1 MLHFKKSFPN
11 VEQVRLVKR
20 NIHMNIGILKEIAP
34 SERRVALTPGGVQT
48 LVSLGTVVYVE
59 RNAGALSFF
68 TDDEYIN
75 AGAIIVYSPEEVINR
90 SEIVLKIAPPAD
102 SELKILHEGQTLF
115 SALHLAISKRKTI
128 ETLLENH
135 ITAIGYELIENEW
148 GALPI
153 VQTMAE
159 IAGQISIQVAA
170 HYLQAR
176 QGGRGVLLGS
186 IPGVPAADVL
196 ILGAGTVGRTAARV
210 ALGLG
215 AKVMI
220 IDKNISR
227 LREVENLFQWRIST
241 AVSDQYN
248 IECAVRE
255 ADALIG
261 AVLLKGEKT
270 PHLVSEDLVKQMK
283 PGSVIVDI
291 SIDQGGCVETSRPTT
306 LTDPVYIRHGIVHY
320 CVPNTPASVPR
331 TATVGWTNVLLPF
344 LREATELGM
353 EQVLRTNIGLSKGV
367 CTFQGHCT
375 NLAAAKAFNFKNDD
389 IQLLLSSTSTKA

>member
-1 MLHFKKSFPN
+1 
-11 VEQVRLVKR
+11 
-20 NIHMNIGILKEIAP
+20 MNIGILRETAP
-34 SERRVALTPGGVQT
+34 SEQRVALTPGGVKT
-48 LVSLGTVVYVE
+48 LVNMNAVVYVE

-68 TDDEYIN
+68 TDDEYTN
-75 AGAIIVYSPEEVINR
+75 AGAVIVYSPEEVINR
-90 SEIVLKIAPPAD
+90 SDIVLKIAPPAD

-115 SALHLAISKRKTI
+115 SALHLAVSKRKTI
-128 ETLLENH
+128 ETLLEKH
-135 ITAIGYELIENEW
+135 VTAVGYELIENEH
-148 GALPI
+148 GELPI

-220 IDKNISR
+220 IDKNIGR

-270 PHLVSEDLVKQMK
+270 PHLVSEDLVRQMK

-306 LTDPVYIRHGIVHY
+306 LTDPVYIAHGIVHY

-331 TATVGWTNVLLPF
+331 TATVGWTNVILPF

-367 CTFQGHCT
+367 CTFQGRCT
-375 NLAAAKAFNFKNDD
+375 NRAAAKAFNLAIED
-389 IQLLLSSTSTKA
+389 IQPLLNSSFTMSR

>member
-1 MLHFKKSFPN
+1 
-11 VEQVRLVKR
+11 
-20 NIHMNIGILKEIAP
+20 MNIGILKEISP

-48 LVSLGTVVYVE
+48 LVGLGAVVYVE

-68 TDDEYIN
+68 TDGEYGH

-90 SEIVLKIAPPAD
+90 SDIILKIAPPAD
-102 SELKILHEGQTLF
+102 SELKFLHEGQTLF

-128 ETLLENH
+128 ETLLEKQV
-135 ITAIGYELIENEW
+135 TAIGYELIENDR
-148 GALPI
+148 GDLPI

-210 ALGLG
+210 AVGVG

-227 LREVENLFQWRIST
+227 LRELENLFQWRIAT

-248 IECAVRE
+248 IDCAVRE

-291 SIDQGGCVETSRPTT
+291 SIDQGGCIETSRPTT
-306 LTDPVYIRHGIVHY
+306 LLDPTYIMHGIVHY

-353 EQVLRTNIGLSKGV
+353 ENVLRADIGLSKGV
-367 CTFQGHCT
+367 CTFRGQCT
-375 NLAAAKAFNFKNDD
+375 NYAAAKAFGLKVID
-389 IQLLLSSTSTKA
+389 IQQLLKSSSTTNH

>member
-1 MLHFKKSFPN
+1 
-11 VEQVRLVKR
+11 
-20 NIHMNIGILKEIAP
+20 
-34 SERRVALTPGGVQT
+34 
-48 LVSLGTVVYVE
+48 
-59 RNAGALSFF
+59 
-68 TDDEYIN
+68 
-75 AGAIIVYSPEEVINR
+75 
-90 SEIVLKIAPPAD
+90 
-102 SELKILHEGQTLF
+102 
-115 SALHLAISKRKTI
+115 
-128 ETLLENH
+128 
-135 ITAIGYELIENEW
+135 
-148 GALPI
+148 
-153 VQTMAE
+153 
-159 IAGQISIQVAA
+159 
-170 HYLQAR
+170 
-176 QGGRGVLLGS
+176 
-186 IPGVPAADVL
+186 
-196 ILGAGTVGRTAARV
+196 
-210 ALGLG
+210 
-215 AKVMI
+215 MI

-227 LREVENLFQWRIST
+227 LREVEDLFQWRIAT

-306 LTDPVYIRHGIVHY
+306 LTDPVYITHGIVHY

-367 CTFQGHCT
+367 CTFQGRCT
-375 NLAAAKAFNFKNDD
+375 NRAAAKAFNLKIED
-389 IQLLLSSTSTKA
+389 IQQLLHSSLTTTQSGRL

>member
-1 MLHFKKSFPN
+1 
-11 VEQVRLVKR
+11 
-20 NIHMNIGILKEIAP
+20 MNIGILKEIAP

-48 LVSLGTVVYVE
+48 LVGLGAIVYVE

-68 TDDEYIN
+68 TDDEYSN
-75 AGAIIVYSPEEVINR
+75 SGAVIVYSPEEVINR
-90 SEIVLKIAPPAD
+90 SDIILKIAPPAD
-102 SELKILHEGQTLF
+102 SELKLLHEGQTFF

-128 ETLLENH
+128 ETLLEKN
-135 ITAIGYELIENEW
+135 ITAIGYELIENEH
-148 GALPI
+148 GELPI

-186 IPGVPAADVL
+186 VPGVPAADVL

-227 LREVENLFQWRIST
+227 LREVENLFQWRITT

-270 PHLVSEDLVKQMK
+270 PHLVSENLVKQMK
-283 PGSVIVDI
+283 PGAVIVDI
-291 SIDQGGCVETSRPTT
+291 SIDQGGCVETSHPTT
-306 LTDPVYIRHGIVHY
+306 IIDPVYITHGIVHY
-320 CVPNTPASVPR
+320 CVPNTPALVPR

-353 EQVLRTNIGLSKGV
+353 ERVLRADIGLSRGV
-367 CTFQGHCT
+367 CTFRGCCT
-375 NLAAAKAFNFKNDD
+375 NNASAKAFDLKAED
-389 IQLLLSSTSTKA
+389 IQTLLNSSVNKAR

>member
-1 MLHFKKSFPN
+1 
-11 VEQVRLVKR
+11 
-20 NIHMNIGILKEIAP
+20 MNIGILKEVAP
-34 SERRVALTPGGVQT
+34 SERRVALTPGGVT
-48 LVSLGTVVYVE
+48 SLVGLGATVYVE

-68 TDDEYIN
+68 TDQEYQK
-75 AGAIIVYSPEEVINR
+75 AGAVIVYSPEEVINR
-90 SEIVLKIAPPAD
+90 SDIILKIAPPAD
-102 SELKILHEGQTLF
+102 SELKLLHEGQTLF
-115 SALHLAISKRKTI
+115 SALHLAIAKRSTI
-128 ETLLENH
+128 ETLLSKR
-135 ITAIGYELIENEW
+135 ITAIGYELIENDRGE
-148 GALPI
+148 LPI

-215 AKVMI
+215 AKVTI

-227 LREVENLFQWRIST
+227 LRELENLFQWRITT
-241 AVSDQYN
+241 AISDQYT
-248 IECAVRE
+248 IERALRE

-270 PHLVSEDLVKQMK
+270 PHLVTEEMVKKMK

-306 LTDPVYIRHGIVHY
+306 LLDPVYITHGIVHY

-331 TATVGWTNVLLPF
+331 TATVGWTNVLIPY
-344 LREATELGM
+344 LREATELGL
-353 EQVLRTNIGLSKGV
+353 EQVLRADVGLSKGV
-367 CTFQGHCT
+367 CTYQGYCT
-375 NLAAAKAFNFKNDD
+375 NKAAAKAFDIGVSD
-389 IQLLLSSTSTKA
+389 IQTLLSSATHHST

>member
-1 MLHFKKSFPN
+1 
-11 VEQVRLVKR
+11 
-20 NIHMNIGILKEIAP
+20 MNIGILKETAP

-48 LVSLGTVVYVE
+48 LVGLGAVVYVE

-68 TDDEYIN
+68 TDDEYSN
-75 AGAIIVYSPEEVINR
+75 AGAVIVYSPEEVINR
-90 SEIVLKIAPPAD
+90 SDIILKIAPPAD

-128 ETLLENH
+128 ETLLEKH
-135 ITAIGYELIENEW
+135 ITAIGYELIENDK
-148 GALPI
+148 GDLPI

-186 IPGVPAADVL
+186 VPGVPAADVL

-220 IDKNISR
+220 IDKNIGR
-227 LREVENLFQWRIST
+227 LREVENLFQWRIAT

-270 PHLVSEDLVKQMK
+270 PHLVSEDMVKQMK

-306 LTDPVYIRHGIVHY
+306 LADPVYITHGIVHY

-344 LREATELGM
+344 LREATELGI
-353 EQVLRTNIGLSKGV
+353 EQVLRADLGLSKGV
-367 CTFQGHCT
+367 CTFQGRCT
-375 NLAAAKAFNFKNDD
+375 NKAAAKAFDIPVND
-389 IQLLLSSTSTKA
+389 IQTLLNASASKSK

>member
-1 MLHFKKSFPN
+1 
-11 VEQVRLVKR
+11 
-20 NIHMNIGILKEIAP
+20 MNIGILKEVFP
-34 SERRVALTPGGVQT
+34 SERRIALTPGGVQT
-48 LVSLGTVVYVE
+48 LIGLGATVYVE
-59 RNAGALSFF
+59 RNAGALSYF
-68 TDDEYIN
+68 TDDEYST
-75 AGAIIVYSPEEVINR
+75 AGGTIVYSPEEVINR
-90 SEIVLKIAPPAD
+90 SDIVLKVAPPIE
-102 SELKILHEGQTLF
+102 SELNFLHDGQTLF
-115 SALHLAISKRKTI
+115 SAFHLAISKRKTI
-128 ETLLENH
+128 ETLLKKN
-135 ITAIGYELIENEW
+135 ITAIAELIENER
-148 GALPI
+148 GDLPI

-170 HYLQAR
+170 YYLQTR
-176 QGGRGVLLGS
+176 EGGRGVLLGS

-220 IDKNISR
+220 IDKNINQ
-227 LREVENLFQWRIST
+227 LREVENLFQWRVST

-255 ADALIG
+255 ADVLIG

-270 PHLVSEDLVKQMK
+270 PHLVSENLVKQMK

-306 LTDPVYIRHGIVHY
+306 LLDPTYVMHGIVHY

-353 EQVLRTNIGLSKGV
+353 EKVLRADIGLSKGV
-367 CTFQGHCT
+367 CTFRGQCT
-375 NLAAAKAFNFKNDD
+375 NDAAAKAFDLKVTD
-389 IQLLLSSTSTKA
+389 IQQLLKSTSTANR

>member
-1 MLHFKKSFPN
+1 
-11 VEQVRLVKR
+11 
-20 NIHMNIGILKEIAP
+20 MNIGILKEISP

-48 LVSLGTVVYVE
+48 LVGLGAVVYVE

-68 TDDEYIN
+68 TDVEYSN

-90 SEIVLKIAPPAD
+90 SDIVLKIAPPAD
-102 SELKILHEGQTLF
+102 SELKILHEEQTLF

-128 ETLLENH
+128 ETLLEKQV
-135 ITAIGYELIENEW
+135 TAIGYELIENDH
-148 GALPI
+148 GDLPI

-186 IPGVPAADVL
+186 IPGVPAANVL

-210 ALGLG
+210 AVGVG

-227 LREVENLFQWRIST
+227 LRELENLFQWRIAT

-248 IECAVRE
+248 IDCAVRE

-306 LTDPVYIRHGIVHY
+306 LVDPVYITHGIVHY

-353 EQVLRTNIGLSKGV
+353 EQVLRADVGLSKGV
-367 CTFQGHCT
+367 CTFLGCCT
-375 NLAAAKAFNFKNDD
+375 NIAAAKAFDIKVND
-389 IQLLLSSTSTKA
+389 IQTLLNSPINKDH

>member
-1 MLHFKKSFPN
+1 
-11 VEQVRLVKR
+11 
-20 NIHMNIGILKEIAP
+20 MNIGILKETAP

-48 LVSLGTVVYVE
+48 LVSLGAVVYVE

-68 TDDEYIN
+68 TDNEYVE
-75 AGAIIVYSPEEVINR
+75 AGAVIVYSPEEVINR
-90 SEIVLKIAPPAD
+90 SDIILKIAPPAESD
-102 SELKILHEGQTLF
+102 LNILHEGQTLF

-128 ETLLENH
+128 ETLLEKRV
-135 ITAIGYELIENEW
+135 TAIGYELIENDR
-148 GALPI
+148 GDLPI
-153 VQTMAE
+153 VRTMAE

-227 LREVENLFQWRIST
+227 LRELENLFQWRITT
-241 AVSDQYN
+241 AVSDQSN

-270 PHLVSEDLVKQMK
+270 PHLVSEEMVKQMK

-306 LTDPVYIRHGIVHY
+306 LADPVYITHGVVHY

-344 LREATELGM
+344 LREATELGL
-353 EQVLRTNIGLSKGV
+353 EQVLRADVGFAKGV
-367 CTFQGHCT
+367 CTYRGYCT
-375 NLAAAKAFNFKNDD
+375 NKAAAKAFDINVND
-389 IQLLLSSTSTKA
+389 IQTLLNSPAHTTE

>member
-1 MLHFKKSFPN
+1 
-11 VEQVRLVKR
+11 
-20 NIHMNIGILKEIAP
+20 MNIGILRETAL

-48 LVSLGTVVYVE
+48 LVGLGAIVYVE

-68 TDDEYIN
+68 KDDEYVD
-75 AGAIIVYSPEEVINR
+75 AGATLVYSPEEVINR
-90 SEIVLKIAPPAD
+90 SDIVLKIAPPAD
-102 SELKILHEGQTLF
+102 SELNILHEGQTLF
-115 SALHLAISKRKTI
+115 SALHLAVSKRKTI
-128 ETLLENH
+128 ETLLEKH
-135 ITAIGYELIENEW
+135 VTAIGYELIENER
-148 GALPI
+148 GELPI

-186 IPGVPAADVL
+186 VPGVPAADVL

-227 LREVENLFQWRIST
+227 LREVENLFQWRIAT

-248 IECAVRE
+248 IERATRE
-255 ADALIG
+255 ADAVIG

-270 PHLVSEDLVKQMK
+270 PHLISEELVKQMK

-306 LTDPVYIRHGIVHY
+306 LIDPVYITHGIVHY

-331 TATVGWTNVLLPF
+331 TATVGWTNVILPF
-344 LREATELGM
+344 LREATELGI
-353 EQVLRTNIGLSKGV
+353 EEVLRADVGLSKGV
-367 CTFQGHCT
+367 CTFRGCCT
-375 NLAAAKAFNFKNDD
+375 NKAAAKVFSIKADD
-389 IQLLLSSTSTKA
+389 IQTLLDSPISKAR

>member
-1 MLHFKKSFPN
+1 
-11 VEQVRLVKR
+11 
-20 NIHMNIGILKEIAP
+20 MNIGILKEVFP
-34 SERRVALTPGGVQT
+34 SERRIALTPGGVQT
-48 LVSLGTVVYVE
+48 LVGLGATVYIE
-59 RNAGALSFF
+59 RNAGALSYFS
-68 TDDEYIN
+68 DDEYRI
-75 AGAIIVYSPEEVINR
+75 AGGTIVYSPEEVINR
-90 SEIVLKIAPPAD
+90 SDIVLKVAPPTE
-102 SELKILHEGQTLF
+102 SELNFLHDGQTLF
-115 SALHLAISKRKTI
+115 SAFHLAISKRKTI
-128 ETLLENH
+128 DTLLKKN
-135 ITAIGYELIENEW
+135 ITAIAHELIENER
-148 GALPI
+148 GDLPI

-170 HYLQAR
+170 HYLQTR
-176 QGGRGVLLGS
+176 EGGRGVLLGS
-186 IPGVPAADVL
+186 IPGVPASDVL

-220 IDKNISR
+220 IDKNINQ
-227 LREVENLFQWRIST
+227 LREVENLFQWRVST

-248 IECAVRE
+248 IERAVRE
-255 ADALIG
+255 ADVLIG

-270 PHLVSEDLVKQMK
+270 PHLVSESLVKQMK

-306 LTDPVYIRHGIVHY
+306 LLDPTYVMHGIVHY

-353 EQVLRTNIGLSKGV
+353 EKVLRADIGLSKGV
-367 CTFQGHCT
+367 CTFRGQCT
-375 NLAAAKAFNFKNDD
+375 NDAAAKAFDLKVTD
-389 IQLLLSSTSTKA
+389 IQQLLKSTSTANR

>member
-1 MLHFKKSFPN
+1 
-11 VEQVRLVKR
+11 
-20 NIHMNIGILKEIAP
+20 MNIGILKETAP

-48 LVSLGTVVYVE
+48 LVSLGAVVYVE

-68 TDDEYIN
+68 TDDEYSS

-90 SEIVLKIAPPAD
+90 SEIILKIAPPAD
-102 SELKILHEGQTLF
+102 SELKILQQGQTLF
-115 SALHLAISKRKTI
+115 SALHLAVSKRKTI
-128 ETLLENH
+128 ETLLEKH
-135 ITAIGYELIENEW
+135 ITAIGYELIENER
-148 GALPI
+148 GDLPI

-159 IAGQISIQVAA
+159 IAGQISIQVSA

-186 IPGVPAADVL
+186 IPGVPAADVI

-227 LREVENLFQWRIST
+227 LREVENLFQWRIAT
-241 AVSDQYN
+241 AVSDPYN

-270 PHLVSEDLVKQMK
+270 PHLVSEELVKQMK

-306 LTDPVYIRHGIVHY
+306 LTDPVYITHGIVHY

-353 EQVLRTNIGLSKGV
+353 EQVLRADVGFSKGV
-367 CTFQGHCT
+367 CTFRGCCT
-375 NLAAAKAFNFKNDD
+375 NNAAANAFNIKADD
-389 IQLLLSSTSTKA
+389 IQTLLSSPTNKAR

>member
-1 MLHFKKSFPN
+1 
-11 VEQVRLVKR
+11 V
-20 NIHMNIGILKEIAP
+20 
-34 SERRVALTPGGVQT
+34 
-48 LVSLGTVVYVE
+48 
-59 RNAGALSFF
+59 
-68 TDDEYIN
+68 
-75 AGAIIVYSPEEVINR
+75 
-90 SEIVLKIAPPAD
+90 
-102 SELKILHEGQTLF
+102 
-115 SALHLAISKRKTI
+115 
-128 ETLLENH
+128 
-135 ITAIGYELIENEW
+135 TAIGYELIENEH
-148 GALPI
+148 GELPI

-227 LREVENLFQWRIST
+227 LREVENLFQWRIAT

-248 IECAVRE
+248 IDRAVRE

-306 LTDPVYIRHGIVHY
+306 LTDPVYITHGVVHY

-331 TATVGWTNVLLPF
+331 TATVGWTNVTLPF

-367 CTFQGHCT
+367 CTFQGRCT
-375 NLAAAKAFNFKNDD
+375 NRSAAKAFNLTIED
-389 IQLLLSSTSTKA
+389 IQPLLNSSFTTTR

>member
-1 MLHFKKSFPN
+1 
-11 VEQVRLVKR
+11 
-20 NIHMNIGILKEIAP
+20 MNIGILKEMTP

-48 LVSLGTVVYVE
+48 LASLGAVMYVE

-68 TDDEYIN
+68 TDDEYSN
-75 AGAIIVYSPEEVINR
+75 AGAVIVYSPEEVINR
-90 SEIVLKIAPPAD
+90 SEIVLKIAPPSD
-102 SELKILHEGQTLF
+102 SELKILHEGQTFF
-115 SALHLAISKRKTI
+115 SALHLAVSKRKTI
-128 ETLLENH
+128 EILLEKH
-135 ITAIGYELIENEW
+135 ITAIGYELIENEH
-148 GALPI
+148 GDLPI

-227 LREVENLFQWRIST
+227 LREVENLFQWRIAT
-241 AVSDQYN
+241 AASDPYN
-248 IECAVRE
+248 IERAVRE

-270 PHLVSEDLVKQMK
+270 PHLVSEELVRQMK

-353 EQVLRTNIGLSKGV
+353 EQVLCTNVGLSKGV
-367 CTFQGHCT
+367 CTFRGCCT
-375 NLAAAKAFNFKNDD
+375 NNAAAKTFDMKADD
-389 IQLLLSSTSTKA
+389 IQTLLNSPTNKAR

>member
-1 MLHFKKSFPN
+1 
-11 VEQVRLVKR
+11 
-20 NIHMNIGILKEIAP
+20 MNIGILKEIAP

-48 LVSLGTVVYVE
+48 LVGLGAVVYVE

-68 TDDEYIN
+68 TDDEYVN
-75 AGAIIVYSPEEVINR
+75 AGAIIVYSPEEVIKR
-90 SEIVLKIAPPAD
+90 SDIVLKIAPPAD

-128 ETLLENH
+128 ETLLEKH
-135 ITAIGYELIENEW
+135 VTAIGYELIENER
-148 GALPI
+148 GDLPI

-170 HYLQAR
+170 HYLQSH

-186 IPGVPAADVL
+186 IPGVPAANVL

-210 ALGLG
+210 AVGVG

-227 LREVENLFQWRIST
+227 LRELENLFQWRIAT
-241 AVSDQYN
+241 AVSDEYN

-306 LTDPVYIRHGIVHY
+306 LTDPVYITHGIVHY

-353 EQVLRTNIGLSKGV
+353 EQVLRADVGLSKGV
-367 CTFQGHCT
+367 CTFRGCCT
-375 NLAAAKAFNFKNDD
+375 NKAAAKAFDIEMND
-389 IQLLLSSTSTKA
+389 IQILLNSPANKIK

>member
-1 MLHFKKSFPN
+1 
-11 VEQVRLVKR
+11 
-20 NIHMNIGILKEIAP
+20 MNIGILKEVFP
-34 SERRVALTPGGVQT
+34 SERRVALTPGGVQS
-48 LVSLGTVVYVE
+48 LVNLGAIVYVE

-68 TDDEYIN
+68 SDDEYRASGGTI
-75 AGAIIVYSPEEVINR
+75 AYSSEEVISR
-90 SEIVLKIAPPAD
+90 SDIVLKIAPPTE
-102 SELKILHEGQTLF
+102 SELNTLREGQTLF
-115 SALHLAISKRKTI
+115 SALHLAIAKRKTI
-128 ETLLENH
+128 DTLLNKK
-135 ITAIGYELIENEW
+135 ITAIAHELIEDERGN
-148 GALPI
+148 LPI

-170 HYLQAR
+170 HYLQTR
-176 QGGRGVLLGS
+176 EGGRGVLLGS

-220 IDKNISR
+220 IDKNINR
-227 LREVENLFQWRIST
+227 LRDVENLFQWRVAT
-241 AVSDQYN
+241 AISDQYN

-255 ADALIG
+255 ADAVIG

-270 PHLVSEDLVKQMK
+270 PHLISENLVKQMK
-283 PGSVIVDI
+283 PGAVIVDI

-306 LTDPVYIRHGIVHY
+306 LLDPTYILHGVVHY

-353 EQVLRTNIGLSKGV
+353 EQALKADVGLSKGV
-367 CTFQGHCT
+367 CTFRGLCA
-375 NLAAAKAFNFKNDD
+375 NRAAAKAFDIKNYD
-389 IQLLLSSTSTKA
+389 IQQLLNSTSATT